1 MYPLIRINLVRL
13 FLTQLYHLLISL
25 VQQRGGLH
33 FGKHWGYKQ
42 ATNSVD
48 ACYWPPCD
56 FSTSPLP
63 QNSDC
68 ANVDDTLVV
77 QPGSLCESPA
87 DVEKH
92 YPTWTTHRSPRHL
105 KEYQL

>member
-92 YPTWTTHRSPRHL
+92 YPTWTTHRSP
-105 KEYQL
+105 

>member
-1 MYPLIRINLVRL
+1 MYPLIQINLVRL

-48 ACYWPPCD
+48 ACY
-56 FSTSPLP
+56 
-63 QNSDC
+63 
-68 ANVDDTLVV
+68 
-77 QPGSLCESPA
+77 
-87 DVEKH
+87 
-92 YPTWTTHRSPRHL
+92 
-105 KEYQL
+105 